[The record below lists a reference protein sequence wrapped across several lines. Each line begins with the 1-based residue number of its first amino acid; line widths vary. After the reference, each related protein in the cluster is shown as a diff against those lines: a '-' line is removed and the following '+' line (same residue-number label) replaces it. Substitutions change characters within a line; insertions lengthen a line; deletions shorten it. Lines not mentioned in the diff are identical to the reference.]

1 MNSLFTKPLDPPVQ
15 FLSSVR
21 IVRRVEPRGGSVPYG
36 WQHIAQRY
44 ARSVMIGAVVQT
56 LKQRY
61 QERID
66 ELSRY
71 CEEEDVKINATS
83 IQGFW
88 DFLDELES
96 PETLGLVTTHT
107 GNLRAVWE
115 TDESYFAVEFFGD
128 NSCESVMWSPVTK
141 PASKLCTITESVVVF
156 DTIRN
161 EENAR

>member
-1 MNSLFTKPLDPPVQ
+1 MSPSVAQLLDPSAQPDWPV
-15 FLSSVR
+15 R
-21 IVRRVEPRGGSVPYG
+21 MIVRRIEPRGGSVSYG
-36 WQHIAQRY
+36 SILQWDALS
-44 ARSVMIGAVVQT
+44 AMTGASVPT

-71 CEEEDVKINATS
+71 CEEEDIKINDTS

-88 DFLDELES
+88 DFLDELKS
-96 PETLGLVTTHT
+96 PKTLGLVTTHT

-115 TDESYFAVEFFGD
+115 TDESYFAVEFLGD
-128 NSCESVMWSPVTK
+128 DRCEYVMWSPVTQ
-141 PASKLCTITESVVVF
+141 PTSKYCTITESRSIL